1 MKGRIDRR
9 EKNEK
14 RWGKQL
20 SCFVITMIINWTK
33 MERMNIIM
41 DSVRGLFLLVAFLS
55 YVQYICSRNKTFQR
69 KELLIV
75 YVFAAFFLAFE
86 VLGYTFQINAT
97 EGGVEFTAA
106 NCLVLILFILFFSV
120 KVKKIGRG
128 ETSGKH
134 G

>member
-41 DSVRGLFLLVAFLS
+41 DSVRGLFLLVAFFS